1 VSFALTRL
9 DDFGM
14 KNAPSTTGTDLV
26 SAEPAMAAPQHTAKA
41 GPAPSDGS
49 AYYLLRSGRGTLG
62 RREGGTMNT
71 TPTESESAPPLTWA
85 SHDPSIVVRIAAA
98 EQMAL
103 ADLGWARY
111 DTSASVRRVACAR
124 FADSYLLEDAPDA
137 STDEATLE
145 QFNTS
150 LWEAHEEGRLY
161 ELLTL
166 EPELATAN
174 IAAAR
179 ISA

>member
-1 VSFALTRL
+1 
-9 DDFGM
+9 M
-14 KNAPSTTGTDLV
+14 
-26 SAEPAMAAPQHTAKA
+26 
-41 GPAPSDGS
+41 
-49 AYYLLRSGRGTLG
+49 Y
-62 RREGGTMNT
+62 T
-71 TPTESESAPPLTWA
+71 TPTEHESAPPLPWA

-111 DTSASVRRVACAR
+111 DTSASVRRVACER
-124 FADSYLLEDAPDA
+124 FADSYLLEDAPAA

-150 LWEAHEEGRLY
+150 LWEAHKEGRLY
-161 ELLTL
+161 ELLTRV
-166 EPELATAN
+166 PGLATAN

>member
-1 VSFALTRL
+1 
-9 DDFGM
+9 
-14 KNAPSTTGTDLV
+14 
-26 SAEPAMAAPQHTAKA
+26 
-41 GPAPSDGS
+41 
-49 AYYLLRSGRGTLG
+49 
-62 RREGGTMNT
+62 MNT
-71 TPTESESAPPLTWA
+71 TSTEHESAPPLTWA
-85 SHDPSIVVRIAAA
+85 FHDPSIVVRIAAA

-145 QFNTS
+145 EFNTS
-150 LWEAHEEGRLY
+150 LWQAHEEGRLY
-161 ELLTL
+161 ELLTRAP
-166 EPELATAN
+166 EPAATAN

-179 ISA
+179 IPA